1 MSPVSPVRSPISPMP
16 HPLSLQLLAREP
28 FPPIPSK
35 PCIRTQQ
42 TGIPPQPPPPDNFA
56 QIFWNEITDFIEQHP
71 NPKHNL
77 LDPSIISSSNWTA
90 FIAYV
95 ALHLFLAAWSAALVI
110 NEDGCWSRY
119 QSTLSAI
126 AVFLCQVTPE
136 AVKCIDWESARL
148 LNECDRLLVV
158 PQEWFERSNRP
169 SNIHVDDIIYRT
181 DCDPIYDAVEWL
193 TPNFIRAQALA
204 FYRRPW
210 FLWPLTA
217 KESRPVDFTVNTH
230 NSASWFALTS
240 LYEPSLLERFHQD
253 QDQDDQQESQY
264 TGGCVLCEEHQFLL
278 DEDVDVDDDGYDHE
292 SD

>member
-1 MSPVSPVRSPISPMP
+1 MDPP
-16 HPLSLQLLAREP
+16 HP
-28 FPPIPSK
+28 PPLEIL
-35 PCIRTQQ
+35 
-42 TGIPPQPPPPDNFA
+42 G

-77 LDPSIISSSNWTA
+77 LDPSTISSTNWSP
-90 FIAYV
+90 FMAYV

-110 NEDGCWSRY
+110 NEEGCWSRY
-119 QSTLSAI
+119 QSSLSAI
-126 AVFLCQVTPE
+126 ASFLCQVTPE

-158 PQEWFERSNRP
+158 PQAWFERHERP
-169 SNIHVDDIIYRT
+169 FNIHVDDIIYRA
-181 DCDPIYDAVEWL
+181 DCDPFYDAVEWL
-193 TPNFIRAQALA
+193 TPNFLRAQALA

-217 KESRPVDFTVNTH
+217 KESRPVDFTVGTH

-240 LYEPSLLERFHQD
+240 LHVPSFLECFHESQD
-253 QDQDDQQESQY
+253 QDQDQPESQH
-264 TGGCVLCEEHQFLL
+264 TGGCVLCEQHQYVL
-278 DEDVDVDDDGYDHE
+278 DDDVFVDDDSYGHD